1 MKERMLTILDILKA
15 KGLEGLTGSIVD
27 FRPLGAH
34 SFVLQTNLSRHK
46 TLLRYETTGDDE
58 VLRIEIMHG
67 FGHLDLSRTDNPT
80 QFLLELLQENV
91 PSFRSSGA
99 YIGLKKEST
108 KLIVCLTSTH
118 QFIAT
123 MSDTDI
129 AEVLSIA
136 IFDLKMGVSLTFP
149 DPVITWD

>member
-1 MKERMLTILDILKA
+1 MKERLLTILNILKG

-27 FRPLGAH
+27 FRQHGSH
-34 SFVLQTNLSRHK
+34 SFVLQTDLSGQK
-46 TLLRYETTGDDE
+46 TLLRYETSGDDE
-58 VLRIEIMHG
+58 VLRIEITHG

-80 QFLLELLQENV
+80 EFLIELLQENV
-91 PSFRSSGA
+91 PSFRNSGA
-99 YIGLKKEST
+99 CLGLKKEST
-108 KLIVCLTSTH
+108 RLIVCLTSTH

-129 AEVLSIA
+129 AEALSIA

-149 DPVITWD
+149 DPVITWA

>member
-1 MKERMLTILDILKA
+1 MKDRLLTILDILKA

-27 FRPLGAH
+27 FRPHGAH
-34 SFVLQTNLSRHK
+34 SFVLQTNLSGHK
-46 TLLRYETTGDDE
+46 TLLRYETSGDNE
-58 VLRIEIMHG
+58 VLRIEITHG

-91 PSFRSSGA
+91 PSFRNSGA
-99 YIGLKKEST
+99 CLGLKQEST
-108 KLIVCLTSTH
+108 HLIVCLTSTH

-129 AEVLSIA
+129 AEALSIA

-149 DPVITWD
+149 EPVVTWD